1 MHYGGKH
8 LIGLRIG
15 MKRVGRTISGWLALY
30 LMTACASLAPN
41 SSLLLPEFTTETNGR
56 DFRGLSIFPNSEDWL
71 FTECARDLNP
81 EGDCYLLKY
90 SLNSKQ
96 LQRYVLPAGYLYGN
110 ANISPSGSHIIF
122 DRVPKHDGSDEMMN
136 HSFDSGQILMMR
148 TDGTDFSVLPISK
161 GRILGPV
168 MSRDEARIAYWRR
181 TSAKGERHARHW
193 SDGDVWEFQLRT
205 GQDQLFA
212 GPFHFFDGI
221 ISQYVSNDEVL
232 LQTYATQ
239 STVQISDYRKMFNG
253 SEVYKLRRGS
263 TEFPAPSFIDIQNAS
278 SPSVDKEGN
287 IYLSGQQLPK
297 FGSAFF
303 RKSPSGETDHWIQP
317 IFQPA
322 GEINVVAPNGQYVA
336 FMYVADGTSYAD
348 KKRAF
353 GVLNLGT
360 SEWQQVAIP
369 PLQSSTPVI
378 VRTALE

>member
-1 MHYGGKH
+1 
-8 LIGLRIG
+8 
-15 MKRVGRTISGWLALY
+15 
-30 LMTACASLAPN
+30 
-41 SSLLLPEFTTETNGR
+41 
-56 DFRGLSIFPNSEDWL
+56 
-71 FTECARDLNP
+71 
-81 EGDCYLLKY
+81 
-90 SLNSKQ
+90 
-96 LQRYVLPAGYLYGN
+96 
-110 ANISPSGSHIIF
+110 
-122 DRVPKHDGSDEMMN
+122 
-136 HSFDSGQILMMR
+136 
-148 TDGTDFSVLPISK
+148 
-161 GRILGPV
+161 
-168 MSRDEARIAYWRR
+168 
-181 TSAKGERHARHW
+181 
-193 SDGDVWEFQLRT
+193 
-205 GQDQLFA
+205 
-212 GPFHFFDGI
+212 
-221 ISQYVSNDEVL
+221 
-232 LQTYATQ
+232 
-239 STVQISDYRKMFNG
+239 MFNG